1 MQSFSMKSLSWIT
14 VGIIAV
20 GGIVWVVVRES
31 RAPDG
36 RAGRVPTTPTT
47 QENGSR
53 PRVSPIRPNEPVA
66 PIVNPSTAEPAAPAN
81 VAPVPTDNLSE
92 RVSQAVTYGKFDF
105 SIAQEIQKLPRND
118 QPALAAKLAD
128 SPNTAMR
135 YQALLI
141 LKEFPPESATDGMRK
156 LLSDKNPETAM
167 QAAAYLACNAKDAE
181 ARALLLKNAVDTDPV
196 VAVPAVQALSAINGN
211 DVEKV
216 LLRLLQNA
224 ETPKPTLLAAISA
237 AGTAKATK
245 CVPAL
250 TALLDNRE
258 LRKMYPDDNAR
269 VCDISAANLEEIV
282 GSHRLPVG
290 AYVTA
295 SLPERDEEIAAWKEW
310 DAQQASQAD
319 PHPRTTLAD
328 KLLSQQLVLLME
340 GTTTDARHATKVRLQ
355 QAFHTDFCLGDL
367 PGVTAL
373 VAPSAGDEWRIMQA
387 NGEDSWFRSVGYWQE
402 LDLAY
407 ERQFLTSTQLPGQ
420 PDEQAASF
428 LAFADTTPMPKVWI
442 WSFCRDFADIWPK
455 SAQAPKIATLQAR
468 IVVDLAKEH
477 KKVVLHGRIAVA
489 EPTPP
494 LSVEHPTMIAEGY
507 GAISDAL
514 NAAPSSWRRHRAAV
528 AYFAEKNSP
537 LDVYHKLT
545 DFSVQYPGN
554 EWPFIGAAA
563 YELRV
568 RKRLDRGLD
577 YVNRALILN
586 EANSKAYAIRG
597 MLRLT
602 LGKETDADWA
612 VTDLKRAYELDL
624 KSLGDEPETHAAIAL
639 LIGKALEAK
648 DTARAKEYLKT
659 LGSLRAFGSDQPF
672 QSTDT
677 YAKLAKVVEG
687 AATNP

>member
-1 MQSFSMKSLSWIT
+1 MN
-14 VGIIAV
+14 
-20 GGIVWVVVRES
+20 R
-31 RAPDG
+31 
-36 RAGRVPTTPTT
+36 
-47 QENGSR
+47 
-53 PRVSPIRPNEPVA
+53 
-66 PIVNPSTAEPAAPAN
+66 
-81 VAPVPTDNLSE
+81 
-92 RVSQAVTYGKFDF
+92 
-105 SIAQEIQKLPRND
+105 IAQSGAFDLSIVKSIQ
-118 QPALAAKLAD
+118 ALSRDARPVLAMRLAD
-128 SPNTAMR
+128 SPNPAMR

-141 LKEFPPESATDGMRK
+141 LKEFPPESATAGMRK

-167 QAAAYLACNAKDAE
+167 QAAAYLASKTKDAE
-181 ARALLLKNAVDTDPV
+181 ARALLLKNATDADPLV
-196 VAVPAVQALSAINGN
+196 STPAVQALGALGGD
-211 DVEKV
+211 DVEEV

-290 AYVTA
+290 AYVTT
-295 SLPERDEEIAAWKEW
+295 SLPERDEGIAAWKEW
-310 DAQQASQAD
+310 VAQQATQPD
-319 PHPRTTLAD
+319 LHPRTTLAD

-340 GTTTDARHATKVRLQ
+340 KTTSDARHATKVRLQ

-373 VAPSAGDEWRIMQA
+373 VAPSARDEWRIMQA
-387 NGEDSWFRSVGYWQE
+387 NGEDSWFRSVGHWQE

-428 LAFADTTPMPKVWI
+428 IAFADTTPMPKVWI

-507 GAISDAL
+507 GAISDAV
-514 NAAPSSWRRHRAAV
+514 NAAPSSWGRHRAAV
-528 AYFAEKNSP
+528 AYFAEENSH
-537 LDVYHKLT
+537 LDVYHKLA

-597 MLRLT
+597 MLRVT
-602 LGKETDADWA
+602 LGKETNADLA

-639 LIGKALEAK
+639 LIEKALEAK